1 MARYAV
7 CTAVIAA
14 LQSATN
20 SLRELYLDE
29 DQTMNI
35 LDAVDAKSLRHD
47 IPQFRAGDELK
58 VHVRVIEGSKSRI
71 QVFQGII
78 IRRQGDGVRE
88 TFTIRKVS
96 YGVGVERTFPVHTP
110 IIEKIELVKKGDVRR
125 AKLYYLRDLRGK
137 AAKIREKRDGIEG
150 YGDGILST
158 PVAAV
163 IEETVVEAAVV
174 SEPAVVEV
182 VAEVPAEVA
191 TAEVVVESEAATED
205 KPAN

>member
-1 MARYAV
+1 
-7 CTAVIAA
+7 
-14 LQSATN
+14 
-20 SLRELYLDE
+20 
-29 DQTMNI
+29 MNI

-47 IPQFRAGDELK
+47 VPQFRAGDELK
-58 VHVRVIEGSKSRI
+58 IHVRVIEGSKSRI
-71 QVFQGII
+71 QVFQGIV

-110 IIEKIELVKKGDVRR
+110 VIEKIELVKKGDVRR

-158 PVAAV
+158 PEKEVVTEAPVAEVVA
-163 IEETVVEAAVV
+163 EAPVVEAVVETVEVVEV
-174 SEPAVVEV
+174 SEPTATEV
-182 VAEVPAEVA
+182 VAEVPAEEA
-191 TAEVVVESEAATED
+191 TTEVVSEAAAED